1 MSHAQFNASQRLM
14 NLVFTSIDYGI
25 EIVRKKDSHLTPALW
40 SEAAGKITNQHIV
53 AANPVIGVEKAREFV
68 KNLTQETE
76 VYVILYEGYVTLDAT
91 KYDAI
96 MAEAGERGQE
106 TALVFAQRYQ
116 PKKFLKSFIII
127 GNVGFF
133 GPAQNLFNYLGQ
145 KPP

>member
-1 MSHAQFNASQRLM
+1 
-14 NLVFTSIDYGI
+14 
-25 EIVRKKDSHLTPALW
+25 
-40 SEAAGKITNQHIV
+40 
-53 AANPVIGVEKAREFV
+53 
-68 KNLTQETE
+68 
-76 VYVILYEGYVTLDAT
+76 
-91 KYDAI
+91 

-145 KPP
+145 KPPGEITM